1 MQRVGGHLPQ
11 RRSEVNGSEI
21 TVRLPVPSALGF
33 LVTSPSLRMLAA
45 NEGAA
50 TILTYPTR
58 PIAQNLA
65 DGFERRMR
73 PALLRARN
81 SGANADPSSIQL
93 KSGRRTYSCRT
104 FMLDGNGNGPEAAV
118 VVVVLERGVSGA
130 CALSRVS
137 EQFRLTHREREV
149 VSQLLQGLSNKEM
162 AERLGIS
169 INTVKA
175 FLRLVMLKMEVS
187 SRAAITSKIFG
198 LVLSSSQSVSD

>member
-1 MQRVGGHLPQ
+1 MQKVSPHVPQ
-11 RRSEVNGSEI
+11 RRFEENGREI
-21 TVRLPVPSALGF
+21 TFRLPSPSALGF
-33 LVTSPSLRMLAA
+33 LVTSASFRMLAA

-50 TILTYPTR
+50 SILTYPTR

-73 PALLRARN
+73 PALLRARA
-81 SGANADPSSIQL
+81 SSANAGPPGIEL

-104 FMLDGNGNGPEAAV
+104 FILDGNGNGPEAAV
-118 VVVVLERGVSGA
+118 VVVVLERGISGS

-137 EQFRLTHREREV
+137 EQFHLTHREQEV
-149 VSQLLQGLSNKEM
+149 VALLLQGLGNKEM
-162 AERLGIS
+162 ADRLGIS

-187 SRAAITSKIFG
+187 SRAAIASKVFG
-198 LVLSSSQSVSD
+198 LVLSSGGPQS